1 MDRISY
7 SSLKLLSYFENLNP
21 QKSGI
26 FFSIIIHLFILLFMV
41 GLPNFF
47 SPKEIYVPNVIPIE
61 ILNVT
66 NTGRVKNA
74 RILGDYGTYQ
84 ITGVDIR
91 KRMNLKSTLVRF
103 KFIEENEN
111 KSSDETPKLFPT
123 KSSENKPLTH
133 IVRVGDSLILI
144 ADQYDVSVE
153 SLVALNLSLIHI

>member
-7 SSLKLLSYFENLNP
+7 NSLKLLSYFENLNP

-66 NTGRVKNA
+66 ENTNLKKTETKK
-74 RILGDYGTYQ
+74 RI
-84 ITGVDIR
+84 IKIR
-91 KRMNLKSTLVRF
+91 KRSQRIKNSIRQ
-103 KFIEENEN
+103 IN
-111 KSSDETPKLFPT
+111 
-123 KSSENKPLTH
+123 
-133 IVRVGDSLILI
+133 
-144 ADQYDVSVE
+144 
-153 SLVALNLSLIHI
+153 